1 MGRRVRPRADS
12 GFSLVEAVI
21 AAGVLAVA
29 LVGLAQLIVISTHV
43 TMAAGALTTS
53 TVMAEQKME
62 QLEAVTWDDPALA
75 PGPPGTLD
83 EDTHGYVEYLDAEG
97 RVLGESGPPASTV
110 FVRRWSI
117 TRVSDV
123 SRAIAVLVRRHGVKA
138 SLDDRMGECRL
149 TSVRSRRVQ

>member
-1 MGRRVRPRADS
+1 MRPHADS

-53 TVMAEQKME
+53 TVMAQQKME
-62 QLEAVTWDDPALA
+62 QLEAVAWDDPALE
-75 PGPPGTLD
+75 PGPPATLD
-83 EDTHGYVEYLDAEG
+83 EDTPGYVEYLDAEG
-97 RVLGESGPPASTV
+97 RLLGDAGPPTSTV

-117 TRVSDV
+117 ARVSDA
-123 SRAIAVLVRRHGVKA
+123 SRAIEVIVRRHGLKP

-149 TSVRSRRVQ
+149 TSVRSRRVP

>member
-1 MGRRVRPRADS
+1 MRTRADS
-12 GFSLVEAVI
+12 GFSLIEAVI

-43 TMAAGALTTS
+43 TIAAGALTTS

-62 QLEAVTWDDPALA
+62 QLRTVAWDHPALE
-75 PGPPGTLD
+75 PSPPGTLH

-97 RVLGESGPPASTV
+97 RVLAESGPPASTV

-117 TRVSDV
+117 TRVSDA
-123 SRAIAVLVRRHGVKA
+123 SRAIEVIVRRHGLKP

-149 TSVRSRRVQ
+149 TSVRSRQAP